1 MSGRVWLEKRRRS
14 VSASVPVEVT
24 ETVIRREGQEIAAL
38 AEGDPLRYALKLPLN
53 ELQSLRQ
60 ALSPVLDC
68 QPRARQVLEAIIE
81 YKQEAGTDSQP
92 SVETAEG

>member
-1 MSGRVWLEKRRRS
+1 MSGRVWLEKRRRT
-14 VSASVPVEVT
+14 VSASVPVEVM

-38 AEGDPLRYALKLPLN
+38 AEGDPLRYALELPLN

-92 SVETAEG
+92 IDERAEG

>member
-38 AEGDPLRYALKLPLN
+38 AEGDPLRYALELPLN

-92 SVETAEG
+92 SVERAEG

>member
-60 ALSPVLDC
+60 ALSPVLDR

-92 SVETAEG
+92 IDERAEG

>member
-38 AEGDPLRYALKLPLN
+38 AEGDPLRYALELPLN

-92 SVETAEG
+92 IDERAEG

>member
-24 ETVIRREGQEIAAL
+24 ETVIRREGQELAAL
-38 AEGDPLRYALKLPLN
+38 AEGDPLRYALELPLN

-92 SVETAEG
+92 IDERAEG

>member
-1 MSGRVWLEKRRRS
+1 MSGRLWLEKRRRS

-38 AEGDPLRYALKLPLN
+38 AEGDPLRYALELPLN

-92 SVETAEG
+92 SDERAEG